1 MWIKLIFL
9 NIRDFL
15 KNKPVLFVFIIIS
28 QIICIISA
36 FTVAGMMDAVTQPPD
51 TEDNRAIWEK
61 AFQVDFG
68 NYNYED
74 SEKFLGIVFDSNS
87 RKIVYRGTDETV
99 FSEYQKA
106 VPANNYLCYGGELP
120 SNLDE
125 LPKYK
130 DFKEKLDRILKAV
143 GTHYLGMCI
152 TGYVPKEYFRYYS
165 ISGEEAQYYPDLDK
179 NGITFSIEESLKN
192 MDIGIN
198 EGDTLKLGNTEYKI
212 NQISYGEHGNV
223 GTEFT
228 MRSEDIDDT
237 FTVIYMRIQVDDTLT
252 GDELGTISDMIQK
265 EFQGLTTNFEEP
277 KPKPNLSRLYTYI
290 LAKRK
295 NTLCI
300 CSLCGGTKAKIFAIF
315 LTEIMLILIF
325 SYIVGFLV
333 FRFGIMQM
341 IGTIYPTFLAFFDL
355 RICAIILGSYV
366 LFSAFVMSLC
376 ILPMIDK
383 PVNELRKEGG
393 I

>member
-9 NIRDFL
+9 NIGNFL

-51 TEDNRAIWEK
+51 VEDDRSIWEK

-74 SEKFLGIVFDSNS
+74 SEKFLGIVFDSS
-87 RKIVYRGTDETV
+87 SGKIVYRGTDETI

-106 VPANNYLCYGGELP
+106 VPANDYWCYGSKLP
-120 SNLDE
+120 FNIDE

-143 GTHYLGMCI
+143 GTHYLGICI

-198 EGDTLKLGNTEYKI
+198 EGGTLKLGNTEYKI
-212 NQISYGEHGNV
+212 NKISYGKHGNV
-223 GTEFT
+223 GTEFI

-237 FTVIYMRIQVDDTLT
+237 FTVIYMRILIDTNIFVFMALDPDSLSNDVLMVLNEPDTLLYISA
-252 GDELGTISDMIQK
+252 ESVKELVVAYKKKRLGTKKWKTAEILFVSVHFAEARKQK
-265 EFQGLTTNFEEP
+265 
-277 KPKPNLSRLYTYI
+277 
-290 LAKRK
+290 
-295 NTLCI
+295 
-300 CSLCGGTKAKIFAIF
+300 SLQ
-315 LTEIMLILIF
+315 F
-325 SYIVGFLV
+325 S
-333 FRFGIMQM
+333 
-341 IGTIYPTFLAFFDL
+341 
-355 RICAIILGSYV
+355 
-366 LFSAFVMSLC
+366 
-376 ILPMIDK
+376 
-383 PVNELRKEGG
+383 
-393 I
+393 